1 MSDAPTPIPLRPSEA
16 DRERIA
22 RLLRDSSLAGR
33 ISTDTFADRIEHA
46 FKAGDLA
53 ALDDLVADVRPAG
66 RIRRGTLRAVEG
78 WSRLCADLE
87 AAWRQPRLPALALP
101 AGAEAKVLLGRSRDC
116 DCVVSE
122 PSVSRRHAE
131 LRRQGRHWL
140 VRDLGSR
147 NGTRVNGLRVLEETE
162 VRPGDRLSLGE
173 VRFRLVLRRLST

>member
-1 MSDAPTPIPLRPSEA
+1 L
-16 DRERIA
+16 
-22 RLLRDSSLAGR
+22 LLRELEFAVDEY
-33 ISTDTFADRIEHA
+33 ADRIEHA

-53 ALDDLVADVRPAG
+53 ALDDLAADVRPAG
-66 RIRRGTLRAVEG
+66 
-78 WSRLCADLE
+78 
-87 AAWRQPRLPALALP
+87 P
-101 AGAEAKVLLGRSRDC
+101 KVLLGRSRDC